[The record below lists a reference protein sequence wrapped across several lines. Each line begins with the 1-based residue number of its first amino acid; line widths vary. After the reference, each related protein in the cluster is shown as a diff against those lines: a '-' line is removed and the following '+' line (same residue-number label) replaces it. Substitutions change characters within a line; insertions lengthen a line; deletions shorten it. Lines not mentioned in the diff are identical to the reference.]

1 MRSLLVAVGLLSCL
15 LGASSARA
23 TSDEEEG
30 EGESSARGYRD
41 ASGHA
46 EARTV
51 GDLRV
56 SIRTGPLRPPRG
68 FAPVDVALQNTGPVP
83 LTVRLTFRGHSGGGT
98 RVTER
103 VVEVPP
109 RQRLVAWVHVP
120 ASLYSGNLQVDV
132 VGQDALVSP
141 VYLDGVN
148 SATMLVLGALK
159 DFDGTSG
166 VPVAGSSAG
175 PLFSL
180 RTIEPRDAPRELAA
194 YVGYPVVMVPGDPLS
209 VPADVWA
216 ALESYAATGGRLVL
230 NELSSGVRERLPLLD
245 PGDIA
250 AGADYGF
257 GQVWLCPS
265 ALECGQVLKG
275 LLRTPLPGPVNP
287 AGLAPRWERG
297 NLLAGGFAPLLD
309 NARAPVGRFLLLI
322 FLFVLAVGPGS
333 LMLARRRGPVAVLVA
348 VPMVSVITCAA
359 LIAWSVLVD
368 GFSVH
373 SLRHSLTLLD
383 SERSRAVTLGV
394 AAWYANMSVGAVSLP
409 ATSALLA
416 PESVGADDATLE
428 LDWTHGL
435 TVKNNFLPPRTY
447 REWGEVSVLPSRA
460 RLSVRREGDA
470 VRVQNAL
477 GAKLEEGYLRL
488 GGQHYAVPAMM
499 DGAEVNLG
507 APLPEGETP
516 VSRLLSDA
524 ALGAGRLSVGKER
537 FLAPLS
543 EGGFIVRLGGV
554 GMAPTST
561 VKMEL
566 EGGAHVVRGQLE
578 EVRP

>member
-1 MRSLLVAVGLLSCL
+1 MRSLLAAVGLLSCV
-15 LGASSARA
+15 LGASSAWA
-23 TSDEEEG
+23 TSAEVEDEPSG
-30 EGESSARGYRD
+30 RGYRD

-46 EARTV
+46 DARTL

-56 SIRTGPLRPPRG
+56 SVRTGQLRPPRG
-68 FAPVDVALQNTGPVP
+68 FAPVDVTLQNPGPVP
-83 LTVRLTFRGHSGGGT
+83 LTVRLAFRGHSGGGS

-109 RQRLVAWVHVP
+109 RQRLVTWVHVP
-120 ASLYSGNLQVDV
+120 ATLYSGSLQVDV
-132 VGQDALVSP
+132 VGQDSLVNP
-141 VYLDGVN
+141 VYLDGVS
-148 SATMLVLGALK
+148 SATMLVLGSLK
-159 DFDGTSG
+159 DFDDTAG
-166 VPVAGSSAG
+166 VPVADSSSG

-180 RTIEPRDAPRELAA
+180 RTIDPKDAPRELAA

-216 ALESYAATGGRLVL
+216 TLESYAATGGRLVL
-230 NELSSGVRERLPLLD
+230 NELSSGVRARLPLLD
-245 PGDIA
+245 TSDTA

-275 LLRTPLPGPVNP
+275 LLRMPLPGPVTP
-287 AGLAPRWERG
+287 AGLAPKWERG
-297 NLLAGGFAPLLD
+297 NMLAGGFAPLLA
-309 NARAPVGRFLLLI
+309 NAQAPVGRFLLVI

-348 VPMVSVITCAA
+348 VPVVSVITCAA

-368 GFSVH
+368 GFAVH
-373 SLRHSLTLLD
+373 SLRYSLTLLD
-383 SERSRAVTLGV
+383 SERSRTVTLGV
-394 AAWYANMSVGAVSLP
+394 AAWYANMSVSSVSLP

-416 PESVGADDATLE
+416 PDTVGADDSTLE
-428 LDWTHGL
+428 MDWTHGM
-435 TVKNNFLPPRTY
+435 TVKNNFLPSRTY

-460 RLSVRREGDA
+460 RLSLRRDGGA

-477 GAKLEEGYLRL
+477 GAGLEEGYLRL
-488 GGQHYAVPAMM
+488 GGQHYAVPAMK
-499 DGAEVNLG
+499 DGAEVTLG
-507 APLPEGETP
+507 RPLPEGETP
-516 VSRLLSDA
+516 VSRLLSAA
-524 ALGAGRLSVGKER
+524 ALGEGRLSVGKER
-537 FLAPLS
+537 FQAPLS
-543 EGGFIVRLGGV
+543 DGGFIVRLGGA

-561 VKMEL
+561 VRMTL